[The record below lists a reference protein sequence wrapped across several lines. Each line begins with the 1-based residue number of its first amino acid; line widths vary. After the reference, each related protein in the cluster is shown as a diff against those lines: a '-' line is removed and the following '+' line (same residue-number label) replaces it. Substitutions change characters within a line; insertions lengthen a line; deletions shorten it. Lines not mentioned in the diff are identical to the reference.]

1 MRNLSEWLDNFTN
14 EMLHNFPDN
23 ICCIGLQGSYGRGEV
38 SADSDLDLVVIFK
51 SFSLEVLQQYKSL
64 LLRLGNDYK
73 LCGFVGSA
81 EILKSWNEG
90 ELLQLYFDTVPVYG
104 NLDFIKDRVTDK
116 PAAKLV
122 LQNSCLIYH
131 ACCHNFLFDEEQAI
145 LKELYKTAVF
155 TVQAKYY
162 YVHHVY
168 VSKHSELS
176 NVAIGADKEILETA
190 VKLKMV
196 DKFTAEQLTAYSDLL
211 LQWSS
216 NNIIAY
222 GKK

>member
-1 MRNLSEWLDNFTN
+1 MHNLSEWLDVFKN

-23 ICCIGLQGSYGRGEV
+23 ICCIGLQGSYGRGEAGV
-38 SADSDLDLVVIFK
+38 NSDLDLVVIFK
-51 SFSLEVLQQYKSL
+51 SLSMEVLQQYKDL
-64 LLRLGNDYK
+64 LSELGRDCQ

-104 NLDFIKDRVTDK
+104 NLDFIRDSVTAE
-116 PAAKLV
+116 AAANLV

-131 ACCHNFLFDEEQAI
+131 ACCHNYLFDEEQAI

-162 YVHHVY
+162 HAHHIY
-168 VSKHSELS
+168 VSKHEELR
-176 NVAIGADKEILETA
+176 NVAAGADKEILETA
-190 VKLKMV
+190 VKIKMS
-196 DKFTAEQLTAYSDLL
+196 DKLAAEQLTVFSELL

>member
-14 EMLHNFPDN
+14 EMLHSFPDN
-23 ICCIGLQGSYGRGEV
+23 ICCIGLQGSYGRGEA

-51 SFSLEVLQQYKSL
+51 SLSMEVLQQYKSL
-64 LLRLGNDYK
+64 LLRFGNDDK

-104 NLDFIKDRVTDK
+104 NLDFIKDRVTDEA
-116 PAAKLV
+116 AAKLV

-131 ACCHNFLFDEEQAI
+131 VCCHNFLFDEEQAI

-155 TVQAKYY
+155 AVQTKYY
-162 YVHHVY
+162 HAHHIY

-190 VKLKMV
+190 IKLKMENRL
-196 DKFTAEQLTAYSDLL
+196 TAEQLTDYSDLL
-211 LQWSS
+211 LQWSGD
-216 NNIIAY
+216 NIIAY

>member
-14 EMLHNFPDN
+14 EMLYNFPDN
-23 ICCIGLQGSYGRGEV
+23 IYCIGLQGSYGRGEA
-38 SADSDLDLVVIFK
+38 SADSDLDLVIIFK

-90 ELLQLYFDTVPVYG
+90 ELLQLYFDTVPLYG
-104 NLDFIKDRVTDK
+104 NIDFIKDSVTDET
-116 PAAKLV
+116 AAKLV

-162 YVHHVY
+162 HVHHIY
-168 VSKHSELS
+168 VFKHSELS
-176 NVAIGADKEILETA
+176 NVASGADKEILETA
-190 VKLKMV
+190 IKLKMK
-196 DKFTAEQLTAYSDLL
+196 DRLTAEQFTAYGELL

-216 NNIIAY
+216 DNIIAY

>member
-14 EMLHNFPDN
+14 EMLHSFPDN
-23 ICCIGLQGSYGRGEV
+23 ICCIGLQDSYGRGEA
-38 SADSDLDLVVIFK
+38 SADSDLDLVIIFK
-51 SFSLEVLQQYKSL
+51 SLSMEVLQQYKSL
-64 LLRLGNDYK
+64 LLRFGNDYK

-81 EILKSWNEG
+81 SILKSWSEG

-104 NLDFIKDRVTDK
+104 DLDFIKDNVTDEA
-116 PAAKLV
+116 AAKLV

-162 YVHHVY
+162 HTHHIY
-168 VSKHSELS
+168 VSKHRELS

-190 VKLKMV
+190 IKLKMENRL
-196 DKFTAEQLTAYSDLL
+196 TAEQLTAYSDLL

>member
-1 MRNLSEWLDNFTN
+1 MRNLSEWLDIFTN
-14 EMLHNFPDN
+14 EMLHSFPDN
-23 ICCIGLQGSYGRGEV
+23 ICCIGLQGSYGMGEA
-38 SADSDLDLVVIFK
+38 SADSDLDLVIIFK
-51 SFSLEVLQQYKSL
+51 SISMEVLQQYKSL
-64 LLRLGNDYK
+64 LLRLGDDYK

-104 NLDFIKDRVTDK
+104 NLDFIKNRVTNEA
-116 PAAKLV
+116 AAKLV

-131 ACCHNFLFDEEQAI
+131 ACCHNFFFDEEQAI

-162 YVHHVY
+162 HAHHIY

-176 NVAIGADKEILETA
+176 NVVIGADKEILETA
-190 VKLKMV
+190 IKLKME
-196 DKFTAEQLTAYSDLL
+196 DRLTAEQLTAYSDLL
-211 LQWSS
+211 LQWSGD
-216 NNIIAY
+216 NIIAY
-222 GKK
+222 SKK

>member
-14 EMLHNFPDN
+14 EMLHSFPDN
-23 ICCIGLQGSYGRGEV
+23 ICCIGLQGSYSRGEA
-38 SADSDLDLVVIFK
+38 SADSDLDLVIIFK

-104 NLDFIKDRVTDK
+104 NLDFIKNSVTDEA
-116 PAAKLV
+116 AAKLV

-131 ACCHNFLFDEEQAI
+131 ACCHNFLFDEEQVI

-162 YVHHVY
+162 HAHHIYVF
-168 VSKHSELS
+168 KHSELS
-176 NVAIGADKEILETA
+176 NVAIGVDKEILETA
-190 VKLKMV
+190 IKLKMENRL
-196 DKFTAEQLTAYSDLL
+196 TAEKLTAYSDLL

>member
-14 EMLHNFPDN
+14 EMLHSFPDN
-23 ICCIGLQGSYGRGEV
+23 ICCIGLQGSYGRGEA
-38 SADSDLDLVVIFK
+38 SADSDLDLVIIFK
-51 SFSLEVLQQYKSL
+51 AFSLEVLQKYKSL

-81 EILKSWNEG
+81 EILKSWNKG
-90 ELLQLYFDTVPVYG
+90 ELLQLYFDTVSVYG
-104 NLDFIKDRVTDK
+104 NLDFIKDSVTDEA
-116 PAAKLV
+116 AAKLV

-131 ACCHNFLFDEEQAI
+131 ACCHNLLFDEEQAI

-162 YVHHVY
+162 HVHHIY

-176 NVAIGADKEILETA
+176 NVVIGVDKEILETA

-196 DKFTAEQLTAYSDLL
+196 DKFTAEQLIAYSELL
-211 LQWSS
+211 LQWSGD
-216 NNIIAY
+216 NIIAY
-222 GKK
+222 SKK

>member
-14 EMLHNFPDN
+14 EMLHSFPDN
-23 ICCIGLQGSYGRGEV
+23 ICCIGLQGSYGRGEA

-104 NLDFIKDRVTDK
+104 NLDFIKDRVTDEA
-116 PAAKLV
+116 AAKLV

-131 ACCHNFLFDEEQAI
+131 ACCHNFLFDEVQAI

-162 YVHHVY
+162 HAHHVY

-176 NVAIGADKEILETA
+176 NVAIGADKEILEMA
-190 VKLKMV
+190 VKLKME
-196 DKFTAEQLTAYSDLL
+196 DRLTAEQLTAYSNLL

>member
-23 ICCIGLQGSYGRGEV
+23 ICCIGLQGSYGRGEA
-38 SADSDLDLVVIFK
+38 SADSDLDLVIIFK
-51 SFSLEVLQQYKSL
+51 SFSMEVLQQYKSL
-64 LLRLGNDYK
+64 LLRFGNDYK
-73 LCGFVGSA
+73 MCGFVGSA
-81 EILKSWNEG
+81 EILKLWNEG

-104 NLDFIKDRVTDK
+104 NLDFIKDRVTNEA
-116 PAAKLV
+116 AAKLV

-131 ACCHNFLFDEEQAI
+131 GCCHNFLFDEEQAI
-145 LKELYKTAVF
+145 LKELYKTALF

-162 YVHHVY
+162 HVHHIY

-176 NVAIGADKEILETA
+176 NVVMGVDKKILETA
-190 VKLKMV
+190 VNLKMK
-196 DKFTAEQLTAYSDLL
+196 DKLDIEQFIAYSKLL
-211 LQWSS
+211 LQWSED
-216 NNIIAY
+216 NIIAY

>member
-38 SADSDLDLVVIFK
+38 SADSDLDLVIIFK
-51 SFSLEVLQQYKSL
+51 SFSMEVLQEYKSL

-73 LCGFVGSA
+73 LCGFVGST

-104 NLDFIKDRVTDK
+104 NLDFIKDRVTNEA
-116 PAAKLV
+116 AAKLV

-145 LKELYKTAVF
+145 LK
-155 TVQAKYY
+155 
-162 YVHHVY
+162 
-168 VSKHSELS
+168 
-176 NVAIGADKEILETA
+176 
-190 VKLKMV
+190 
-196 DKFTAEQLTAYSDLL
+196 
-211 LQWSS
+211 
-216 NNIIAY
+216 
-222 GKK
+222 

>member
-1 MRNLSEWLDNFTN
+1 MKNHSEWLDIFKN
-14 EMLHNFPDN
+14 EILHSFPDN
-23 ICCIGLQGSYGRGEV
+23 ICCIGLQGSYGRGEA
-38 SADSDLDLVVIFK
+38 SADSDLDLVIIFK
-51 SFSLEVLQQYKSL
+51 SLSMEVLQQYKSL
-64 LLRLGNDYK
+64 LLRFGDDYK

-104 NLDFIKDRVTDK
+104 NLDFIKDSVTNEA
-116 PAAKLV
+116 AAKLV

-162 YVHHVY
+162 HVHHIY

-176 NVAIGADKEILETA
+176 NVVMGVDKKILETA
-190 VKLKMV
+190 VNLKME
-196 DKFTAEQLTAYSDLL
+196 DKFTAKQLTAYSELL
-211 LQWSS
+211 LQWSGD
-216 NNIIAY
+216 NIIAY
-222 GKK
+222 SKK

>member
-1 MRNLSEWLDNFTN
+1 MKNHSEWLDIFKN
-14 EMLHNFPDN
+14 EILHSFPDN
-23 ICCIGLQGSYGRGEV
+23 ICCIGLQGSYGRGEA
-38 SADSDLDLVVIFK
+38 SADSDLDLVIIFK
-51 SFSLEVLQQYKSL
+51 SLSMEVLQQYKSL
-64 LLRLGNDYK
+64 LLRFGDDYK

-104 NLDFIKDRVTDK
+104 NLDFIKDSVTNEA
-116 PAAKLV
+116 AAKLV

-162 YVHHVY
+162 HVHHIY

-176 NVAIGADKEILETA
+176 NVVMGVDKKILETA
-190 VKLKMV
+190 VNLKMG
-196 DKFTAEQLTAYSDLL
+196 DKFTAKQLTAYSELL
-211 LQWSS
+211 LQWSGD
-216 NNIIAY
+216 NIIAY
-222 GKK
+222 SKK

>member
-23 ICCIGLQGSYGRGEV
+23 ICCIGLQGSYGRGEA

-64 LLRLGNDYK
+64 LLRLGNAYK

-81 EILKSWNEG
+81 AILKLWNKG
-90 ELLQLYFDTVPVYG
+90 ELLQLYFDTVPIYG
-104 NLDFIKDRVTDK
+104 NLDFIKDRVTDEA
-116 PAAKLV
+116 AAKLV

-131 ACCHNFLFDEEQAI
+131 ACCHNLLFDEEQAI

-162 YVHHVY
+162 HVHHIY

-190 VKLKMV
+190 VKLKRG

-211 LQWSS
+211 LQWSGD
-216 NNIIAY
+216 NIIAY

>member
-1 MRNLSEWLDNFTN
+1 MQNLSEWLDVFKN

-23 ICCIGLQGSYGRGEV
+23 ICCIGLQGSYGRGEAGV
-38 SADSDLDLVVIFK
+38 NSDLDLVVIFK
-51 SFSLEVLQQYKSL
+51 SLSMEVLQQYKDL
-64 LLRLGNDYK
+64 LSELGRDCQ

-104 NLDFIKDRVTDK
+104 NLDFIRDSVTAE
-116 PAAKLV
+116 AAVNLV

-131 ACCHNFLFDEEQAI
+131 ACCHNYLFDEEQAI

-162 YVHHVY
+162 HAHHIY
-168 VSKHSELS
+168 VSKHEELR
-176 NVAIGADKEILETA
+176 NVAAGADKEILETA
-190 VKLKMV
+190 VKIKIA
-196 DKFTAEQLTAYSDLL
+196 DKLAAEQLTVFSELL

>member
-14 EMLHNFPDN
+14 EMLYNFPDN
-23 ICCIGLQGSYGRGEV
+23 IYCIGLQGSYGRGEA

-73 LCGFVGSA
+73 LCGFVGSVA
-81 EILKSWNEG
+81 ILKSWNEG
-90 ELLQLYFDTVPVYG
+90 ELLQLYVPVYG
-104 NLDFIKDRVTDK
+104 NLDFIKDRVTDEA
-116 PAAKLV
+116 AAKLV

-131 ACCHNFLFDEEQAI
+131 ACCHNFLFDEEQEI

-190 VKLKMV
+190 IKLKME
-196 DKFTAEQLTAYSDLL
+196 DRLTAEQLTAYSDLL
-211 LQWSS
+211 LQWSED
-216 NNIIAY
+216 NAY
-222 GKK
+222 GKNK

>member
-23 ICCIGLQGSYGRGEV
+23 ICCIGLQGSYGRGEA

-64 LLRLGNDYK
+64 LLRLGNAYK

-81 EILKSWNEG
+81 AILKLWNEG
-90 ELLQLYFDTVPVYG
+90 ELLQLYFDTVPIYG
-104 NLDFIKDRVTDK
+104 NLDFIKDRVTDEA
-116 PAAKLV
+116 AAKLV

-131 ACCHNFLFDEEQAI
+131 ACCHNLLFDEEQAI

-162 YVHHVY
+162 HVHHIY

-190 VKLKMV
+190 VKLKRG

-211 LQWSS
+211 LQWSGD
-216 NNIIAY
+216 NIIAY

>member
-1 MRNLSEWLDNFTN
+1 MRKLSEWLDNFTN

-23 ICCIGLQGSYGRGEV
+23 ICCIGLQGSYGRGEA
-38 SADSDLDLVVIFK
+38 SADSDLDLVIIFK
-51 SFSLEVLQQYKSL
+51 SLSMKVLQQYKSL
-64 LLRLGNDYK
+64 LLRFGNDYK

-81 EILKSWNEG
+81 AILKSWNEG

-104 NLDFIKDRVTDK
+104 NLDFIKNSVTDEA
-116 PAAKLV
+116 AAKLV
-122 LQNSCLIYH
+122 MQNSCLIYH
-131 ACCHNFLFDEEQAI
+131 ACCHNFLFDEDRAI

-162 YVHHVY
+162 HAHHVY

-190 VKLKMV
+190 INLKME
-196 DKFTAEQLTAYSDLL
+196 DRLTAEQLTAYSNLL

>member
-14 EMLHNFPDN
+14 EMLHSFPDN
-23 ICCIGLQGSYGRGEV
+23 ICCIGLQGSYRRGEA

-51 SFSLEVLQQYKSL
+51 SLSMEVLQQYKSL

-90 ELLQLYFDTVPVYG
+90 ELLQLYFDTVPLYG
-104 NLDFIKDRVTDK
+104 NIDFIKDSVTDK
-116 PAAKLV
+116 TAAKLV

-131 ACCHNFLFDEEQAI
+131 ACCHNFLFDEELAI

-162 YVHHVY
+162 HAHHIY
-168 VSKHSELS
+168 VSKYSELS

-190 VKLKMV
+190 IKLKMG
-196 DKFTAEQLTAYSDLL
+196 DKFTAEQLTDYSDLL
-211 LQWSS
+211 LQWSGD
-216 NNIIAY
+216 NIIAY
-222 GKK
+222 SKK

>member
-1 MRNLSEWLDNFTN
+1 
-14 EMLHNFPDN
+14 MLLP
-23 ICCIGLQGSYGRGEV
+23 
-38 SADSDLDLVVIFK
+38 
-51 SFSLEVLQQYKSL
+51 
-64 LLRLGNDYK
+64 LGNDFK

-104 NLDFIKDRVTDK
+104 NLDFIKDSVMDEA
-116 PAAKLV
+116 AAKLV

-176 NVAIGADKEILETA
+176 NVVIGADKEILETA
-190 VKLKMV
+190 IKLKMK
-196 DKFTAEQLTAYSDLL
+196 DRLTAEQFTAYGELL

-216 NNIIAY
+216 DNIIAY

>member
-14 EMLHNFPDN
+14 EMLHSFPDN
-23 ICCIGLQGSYGRGEV
+23 ICCIGLQGSYRRGEA

-51 SFSLEVLQQYKSL
+51 SLSMEVLQQYKSL
-64 LLRLGNDYK
+64 LLRFGNDYK

-90 ELLQLYFDTVPVYG
+90 DLLQLYFDTVPVYG
-104 NLDFIKDRVTDK
+104 NLDFIKNRVTDETV
-116 PAAKLV
+116 AKLV

-162 YVHHVY
+162 HAHHIY

-190 VKLKMV
+190 IKLKME
-196 DKFTAEQLTAYSDLL
+196 DRLTAEQLTAYSDLL